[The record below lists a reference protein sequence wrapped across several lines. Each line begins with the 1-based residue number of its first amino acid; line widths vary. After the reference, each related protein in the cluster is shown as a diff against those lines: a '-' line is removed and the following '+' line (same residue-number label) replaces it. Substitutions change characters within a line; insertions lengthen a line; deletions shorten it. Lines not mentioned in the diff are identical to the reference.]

1 MQYKNSVV
9 EPIRLTLLT
18 KIIRIKTLTKQI
30 SLFLRRQTFTPYE
43 MSAIKELTLYSYF
56 YSSASWRVRAVMAL
70 KKIPYKYVTVQ
81 LLENDQHTVEFLKIN
96 PMHQVPALKVV
107 DSDDKTHVL
116 TQSLAI
122 IQYLEE
128 NYPENSV
135 YPQDP
140 TLRAKSRAIADTISG
155 GIQPLQN
162 LETLM
167 KYGEPLGLGP
177 HSPEERKK
185 IAQFWISRKL
195 ENLEVLVKTTAGKY
209 CVGDQVTIADICLV
223 PQMFNA
229 RRFEIDTTKYPV
241 LKEID
246 DRMQDLD
253 IIKKSCPQAC
263 PEAPK

>member
-1 MQYKNSVV
+1 
-9 EPIRLTLLT
+9 
-18 KIIRIKTLTKQI
+18 
-30 SLFLRRQTFTPYE
+30 

-70 KKIPYKYVTVQ
+70 KNIPYKYETVH
-81 LLENDQHTVEFLKIN
+81 LLEGGQHNEEFLKIN
-96 PMHQVPALKVV
+96 PMHQVPALKIV
-107 DSDDKTHVL
+107 DNDNKTHIL

-128 NYPENSV
+128 NYPEKSI

-140 TLRAKSRAIADTISG
+140 ILRAKSRAIADTISG

-162 LETLM
+162 LETLV
-167 KYGEPLGLGP
+167 KYGEPLGINS
-177 HSPEERKK
+177 HTPEERKK
-185 IAQFWISRKL
+185 IAQYWITRKL
-195 ENLEVLVKTTAGKY
+195 ENLEILVKTTAGKY

-229 RRFEIDTTKYPV
+229 RRFEIDTTKYPT
-241 LKEID
+241 LKKID
-246 DRMQDLD
+246 DIMQDHD
-253 IIKKSCPQAC
+253 IIQKSCPKAC